1 MDPPLE
7 LKEPDGSGSDSPSDE
22 DEDDIRESME
32 PETTLPHTESFDGSI
47 TKSLSSTLDDLRA
60 QQADARF
67 LRQHI
72 LTSPTN
78 RNRTALLNELSDLED
93 KIEAA
98 VDTILEEK
106 ANDKCMS
113 CVQLEIK
120 LSSAIS
126 EKEKAEYALKD
137 SGHRRDLAERDVD
150 LLQGECTQS
159 EIKIQTLEGRIEGLN
174 SNLGGCLKQSDAF
187 AADVLRLDSALREA
201 RSECQMK
208 SQDLERAGGQHRA
221 LIEQQS
227 RLDTTIDLLVEDYRN
242 ATEKL
247 VDAEDARELMILTFI
262 SVAYMISTR
271 LTHLMYHI
279 RSSHQTFSCQSG
291 SLWK

>member
-7 LKEPDGSGSDSPSDE
+7 LKEPDGEGSDSPSDE

-32 PETTLPHTESFDGSI
+32 PETTLPHTENESI
-47 TKSLSSTLDDLRA
+47 SKSLSSTLDDLRA
-60 QQADARF
+60 QQAAARF

-72 LTSPTN
+72 LTSPQN

-106 ANDKCMS
+106 ANDKCIA
-113 CVQLEIK
+113 CVQLEMK
-120 LSSAIS
+120 LAAAIS
-126 EKEKAEYALKD
+126 EKKKAEYALKD
-137 SGHRRDLAERDVD
+137 SGHRLDLAERDVEIM
-150 LLQGECTQS
+150 QGECTQS
-159 EIKIQTLEGRIEGLN
+159 EIKIQTLEGRIEGLQ
-174 SNLGGCLKQSDAF
+174 SNLEGRLKQSDAF
-187 AADVLRLDSALREA
+187 AADVLRLDSALRDMRIE
-201 RSECQMK
+201 SQIK

-221 LIEQQS
+221 LMEQQS
-227 RLDTTIDLLVEDYRN
+227 KLEATIDLLVEDYRN
-242 ATEKL
+242 ATEML

-262 SVAYMISTR
+262 SVAYMIYIR
-271 LTHLMYHI
+271 LTHLMLMHHI
-279 RSSHQTFSCQSG
+279 LSSHQTFSCQSG